1 MKVVIVGAGGIGQ
14 HIAVQAA
21 NAGHDV
27 VLASRSGSGLTDAL
41 AAPLGALRTARVD
54 ASDASAL
61 TALAADAGVIVN
73 AVNPPYTR
81 WPELWPPLAAAFLGA
96 AEHSGAGLLT
106 VGNLYGYG
114 VPDAPLTEGSPV
126 RPNGVKGRVRAQM
139 WADALAAHQ
148 AGRVHATEI
157 RASDYFGPGAGAE
170 VSQLNRF
177 VLDPALAG
185 KTPWQLTG
193 DVRSP
198 HAWTYLPDIAALA
211 VALIGVDHGG
221 DAWGRPWLVPTE
233 PGRSMTQA
241 VADASQI
248 TGTPLRSPRPL
259 PGFVRAAAHLMPIV
273 RELDEMAPTFATPYE
288 VDTRAAQERF
298 GLAATPWT
306 QALTETITWM
316 RGR

>member
-1 MKVVIVGAGGIGQ
+1 MSGFEVLVVGSGGREHALALALSKDPTVTGVHCAPGNPGTE
-14 HIAVQAA
+14 HIALNHAI
-21 NAGHDV
+21 D
-27 VLASRSGSGLTDAL
+27 
-41 AAPLGALRTARVD
+41 
-54 ASDASAL
+54 
-61 TALAADAGVIVN
+61 
-73 AVNPPYTR
+73 
-81 WPELWPPLAAAFLGA
+81 PE
-96 AEHSGAGLLT
+96 
-106 VGNLYGYG
+106 
-114 VPDAPLTEGSPV
+114 
-126 RPNGVKGRVRAQM
+126 
-139 WADALAAHQ
+139 
-148 AGRVHATEI
+148 
-157 RASDYFGPGAGAE
+157 
-170 VSQLNRF
+170 
-177 VLDPALAG
+177 DPAM
-185 KTPWQLTG
+185 
-193 DVRSP
+193 
-198 HAWTYLPDIAALA
+198 IAALA
-211 VALIGVDHGG
+211 VALIGVDQGG